1 MDKDLLVLEPGDEQA
16 QKIGRAIGSQTAGDI
31 LQALRAGP
39 KTSTEITEELGIPMS
54 TAKYHIE
61 NLLDAGLLEV
71 AETKYSVK
79 GREVKVYRLKDQV
92 VIVAPK
98 TPNARSLLLRY
109 ASLFGITIAGS
120 LVILALGSISMM
132 AAQKG
137 IAPPG
142 GALGGIGPGVS
153 QAVANTPSNLP
164 VTTAALREVKDTSLT
179 TGSLP
184 ADGMNNLSQYTAPSA
199 TPVPTP
205 VPTTLPPAA
214 ESAVSSVPGVG
225 PVEIHAGGPGAAASP
240 LFPDLAI
247 AFFLGGC
254 VVIAALLIYEV
265 YRWRKAAGK
274 GAE

>member
-1 MDKDLLVLEPGDEQA
+1 MDKDFLVLEPGDEQA

-31 LQALRAGP
+31 LQALRSGP

-92 VIVAPK
+92 LIVAPK
-98 TPNARSLLLRY
+98 TPNARSLLIRY

-120 LVILALGSISMM
+120 LVILALGSVSMM

-137 IAPPG
+137 IAPSPGAPG
-142 GALGGIGPGVS
+142 GAGWSGAS
-153 QAVANTPSNLP
+153 QEAVNAYPTLP
-164 VTTAALREVKDTSLT
+164 VTTAGVREAKDAGITAAT
-179 TGSLP
+179 IP
-184 ADGMNNLSQYTAPSA
+184 ADGMSNLSQYTAPAA

-205 VPTTLPPAA
+205 LPSTMASVAP
-214 ESAVSSVPGVG
+214 SVQGAV
-225 PVEIHAGGPGAAASP
+225 PVEIHAGGPGAAGSP

-254 VVIAALLIYEV
+254 VVIAALLLYEV

-274 GAE
+274 RAG